1 MSGRRGG
8 GRARLEVRREVGVF
22 VVVVVEPV
30 AAEGRKR
37 HVVGA
42 PCRVAENDSWKHSR
56 SLAARDKALSASSPR
71 MLRSS
76 S

>member
-1 MSGRRGG
+1 
-8 GRARLEVRREVGVF
+8 
-22 VVVVVEPV
+22 
-30 AAEGRKR
+30 
-37 HVVGA
+37 
-42 PCRVAENDSWKHSR
+42 VAENDSWKHSR